1 MAIIWCFLRS
11 RLQDRGLSGGR
22 GQRAEQRR
30 QQPGLPPQAAEEEGH
45 QILHRTAV
53 WQEGERQDGTYGT
66 QTRHARSAR
75 WAVRTCYRRQR
86 QPSALVSIRRSFR
99 QRLVQPEICFV
110 GRVSMSSC
118 NETPKLQLN

>member
-66 QTRHARSAR
+66 QTRHARSTR
-75 WAVRTCYRRQR
+75 WAVKSVPEDNGSRQHWC
-86 QPSALVSIRRSFR
+86 QYADRSDN
-99 QRLVQPEICFV
+99 V
-110 GRVSMSSC
+110 
-118 NETPKLQLN
+118 